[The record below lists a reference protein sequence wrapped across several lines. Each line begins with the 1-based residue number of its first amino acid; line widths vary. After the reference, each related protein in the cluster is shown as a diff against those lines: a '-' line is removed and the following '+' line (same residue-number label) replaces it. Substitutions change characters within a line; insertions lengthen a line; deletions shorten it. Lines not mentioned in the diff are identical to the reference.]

1 VASLR
6 ELQRDVL
13 GAVLGRGDA
22 AAVGWVEGDLVAAR
36 GRLAIY
42 RHHVFATL
50 TAVLEAAF
58 PVVCR
63 LVDERFFAY
72 AADRYIRRHPP
83 SAPCLFEYGGTFP
96 AFLSGF
102 PPCRDLPYLADVA
115 RLEWAL
121 HRAFHAPDHV
131 ALEEAALRARAAEVS
146 GRTVLVLD
154 PSLSLVASGWPIGRI
169 WQANQPESD
178 PGATV
183 DLGEGGVRLEVRRA
197 GEVVAFRG
205 LDAAVFA
212 FRQALAEGSCLADG
226 VGRAVAVD
234 EGFDLAGALAAL
246 VQEGLLAG
254 IVPAA

>member
-13 GAVLGRGDA
+13 DAVLGRGDA
-22 AAVGWVEGDLVAAR
+22 AAAGWVQGDLVAAR

-63 LVDERFFAY
+63 LVNERFFAY
-72 AADRYIRRHPP
+72 AADGYIRRHPP
-83 SAPCLFEYGGTFP
+83 SGPCLFEYGGTFP
-96 AFLSGF
+96 AFLAGF
-102 PPCRDLPYLADVA
+102 SPCRDLPYLADVA

-121 HRAFHAPDHV
+121 HHAFHAPDHV
-131 ALEEAALRARAAEVS
+131 PLEAETLRVRATEVT
-146 GRTVLVLD
+146 GETVLALD
-154 PSLSLVASGWPIGRI
+154 PSLTLVASRWPIGRI
-169 WQANQPESD
+169 WQANQPEAD

-183 DLGEGGVRLEVRRA
+183 DLREGGVWLEVRRA
-197 GEVVAFRG
+197 GESVAFRG
-205 LDAAVFA
+205 LGAGQFT
-212 FRQALAEGSCLADG
+212 FRQALAEGHRLADA

-234 EGFDLAGALAAL
+234 EGFDLPGALAAL